1 MKKLLTILF
10 VLMVSLE
17 SMHAQIVDFYNKLD
31 DVSHTLSKSNLT
43 ADSNLTLDDQVTL
56 YFIDIAD
63 WNIVYAYVWSDS
75 GEYVSWPGEKT
86 QWTGEKVNGK
96 NIYSYTFPVQYSNII
111 FSGGGQTQD
120 LVWNLSTPY
129 CTIDTT
135 TMCENWQGHTC
146 CGIWLADIPPSKC
159 GDNLYWDFN
168 PENGMISITGYGDM
182 YNYEITETP
191 WNTYCEQI
199 YALSLPEGMTS
210 IGDNAFSG
218 CSNLSSVTIPDSV
231 TSIGKGAFHYCSN
244 LTKVTI
250 GDSVSSIG
258 VDAFAHCP
266 IQSIDIPNSVTTI
279 EAYAFYDCH
288 NMTSITFGNGVKKI
302 GECAFSRCN
311 SLISIDIPNNV
322 KIIDQ
327 EAFSYCQNL
336 TDVVIGSGLTCI
348 KNRLFMGCESLSSIT
363 LGNTVTSIE
372 DYAFMFCDNLN
383 AIHYT
388 GSIVDWCAKSW
399 MPSFISTDY
408 ALYIEGQ
415 KVTDLIIP
423 DEVAKIGYYAFR
435 CCMSLTTLNIPNTY
449 IGTGAFN
456 QCKKLKTVNIG
467 NGVLGIGND
476 AFGTCLNLSKVT
488 IGNSV
493 TSIGTEAF
501 YYCTSLDTIYNNAE
515 TPQPIEDN
523 VFGGVNKSN
532 CRLIVP
538 TGSLALYKAADVW
551 KEFLIE
557 EKLCIADY
565 GMCGEY
571 VGWTVNCD
579 STELWIEGSG
589 VMSDGAPWAEYYG
602 SIRKIILDKGITRIG
617 AGAFAGASIAKIT
630 IPGKVNSIGAEAF
643 SGCSSLSS
651 IVCEAVTPPVCDANV
666 FAGVNKSIPLVIPER
681 SREAYKAADQWQ
693 DFFPAGDSQEITGP
707 DTIPTVEEVTQLY
720 PLTGNNLVVCL
731 YFDVAPCNDVYF
743 PGNYRMN
750 ASGGWSTDINELER
764 FEPLPGFPGWY
775 VVEVP
780 YMNNAQG
787 KPVQLRSD
795 DIFDWEYQSGDA
807 NAWIN
812 HGTLEATVV
821 SGYPGEADIYYPV
834 PGCYIY
840 ELAYWKNHNTP
851 CMIVPKHDYTIRLYA
866 PDACEEMK
874 PAVVGSFN
882 NWSDFVPMKESTDEQ
897 GKTVYTYTIYDKEGN
912 TFKFVDPEYG
922 WSNQLQYY
930 DLEYGYWQNFD
941 NYILPETDQDT
952 TLVFDYSE
960 NGKYRFASCEN
971 NVPTIPS
978 GINNAIS
985 EKDEPRKLLR
995 DGQLLILRGEKVYT
1009 LQGVEVKQ

>member
-10 VLMVSLE
+10 ILMVSLE

-31 DVSHTLSKSNLT
+31 DVSPTLSKSNLT
-43 ADSNLTLDDQVTL
+43 ADSNLNLDDQVTL

-111 FSGGGQTQD
+111 FSGGCQTQD

-191 WNTYCEQI
+191 WNTYCKQI

-210 IGDNAFSG
+210 IGVNAFYG
-218 CSNLSSVTIPDSV
+218 CSNLSSVTIPNSV
-231 TSIGKGAFHYCSN
+231 TSIGEGAFHYCSN

-258 VDAFAHCP
+258 VGAFANC
-266 IQSIDIPNSVTTI
+266 
-279 EAYAFYDCH
+279 
-288 NMTSITFGNGVKKI
+288 IT
-302 GECAFSRCN
+302 
-311 SLISIDIPNNV
+311 
-322 KIIDQ
+322 
-327 EAFSYCQNL
+327 
-336 TDVVIGSGLTCI
+336 
-348 KNRLFMGCESLSSIT
+348 
-363 LGNTVTSIE
+363 
-372 DYAFMFCDNLN
+372 
-383 AIHYT
+383 
-388 GSIVDWCAKSW
+388 
-399 MPSFISTDY
+399 
-408 ALYIEGQ
+408 
-415 KVTDLIIP
+415 
-423 DEVAKIGYYAFR
+423 
-435 CCMSLTTLNIPNTY
+435 
-449 IGTGAFN
+449 
-456 QCKKLKTVNIG
+456 
-467 NGVLGIGND
+467 
-476 AFGTCLNLSKVT
+476 
-488 IGNSV
+488 
-493 TSIGTEAF
+493 
-501 YYCTSLDTIYNNAE
+501 LDTIYNNAE
-515 TPQPIEDN
+515 IPQVIGSS
-523 VFGGVNKSN
+523 VFRGVDKPN

-538 TGSLALYKAADVW
+538 PGSLALYKAADVW

-557 EKLCIADY
+557 EEEVLCIADY

-630 IPGKVNSIGAEAF
+630 IPGKVNSLGAGAF

-681 SREAYKAADQWQ
+681 SREAYKAADQWR

-707 DTIPTVEEVTQLY
+707 DTIPTVDEVTQLY

-750 ASGGWSTDINELER
+750 ASGGGWSTDISELER

-840 ELAYWKNHNTP
+840 ELVYWKNHKSP
-851 CMIVPKHDYTIRLYA
+851 CTVVPKHDYTIQLYA

-874 PAVVGSFN
+874 PAIVGTFN
-882 NWSDFVPMKESTDEQ
+882 NWSIFDPMTETTDLQ
-897 GKTVYTYTIYDKEGN
+897 GRKVYAYTIYGEEGHF
-912 TFKFVDPEYG
+912 FKFVEPEEG

-952 TLVFDYSE
+952 TLVFDYSD

-985 EKDEPRKLLR
+985 EKDEPRKLFR
-995 DGQLLILRGEKVYT
+995 DGQLLIQNGEKVYT
-1009 LQGVEVKQ
+1009 LQGVEVK